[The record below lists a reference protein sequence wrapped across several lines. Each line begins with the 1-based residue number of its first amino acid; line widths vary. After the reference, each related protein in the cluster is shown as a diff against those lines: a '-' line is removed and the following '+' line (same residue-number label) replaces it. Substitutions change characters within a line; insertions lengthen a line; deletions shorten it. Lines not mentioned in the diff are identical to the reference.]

1 MPRAPAAVG
10 RLFVLAAH
18 AYPPES
24 QYGTPRADFVRA
36 VAHDLK
42 AADPAAV
49 RAAAAALA
57 PSVPV
62 GATLVPVPGAR
73 GSTRENLALAEALA
87 RLSGAR
93 VLDGL
98 ERDPSESQY
107 ARRKRGLAPLGAS
120 AMRVRWTGE
129 RPRGVVA
136 LVDNVVT
143 TGATAEAARRAL
155 GGDAVLFAWADARGI
170 AGDARGIAQPTDAE
184 RRAFSQKARS
194 NPLTQPTGSRSIRR
208 EMAYPTKRD
217 ELEAAYEVARVS
229 FPGTKEDLL
238 LRKAYEWLGHGF
250 SPSEMRAWMRAKVAF
265 AKSARE
271 LDAAGITADLAATE
285 TDWGDGPRGT
295 IGHKFEVGDLDLDD
309 ALDALD
315 MKPDSEIVVAPRRRS
330 ARETGR
336 ALMESGRQTGQRFR
350 ESISAR
356 GRSSLERIRG
366 GISRAGRSAAQ
377 RIGGGITRAG
387 NRIARAGT
395 NFSERYPIPNPSG
408 SAMTLQRR
416 PDGRYVASPAN
427 APRRAALRSY
437 HRDIGLL
444 FSRGD
449 HAGAMELIHAGA
461 GPRANPARR
470 KRRYAYEVVAMHG
483 NRVAGRVGTFATLA
497 EANEARRYERMTT
510 RVKRVLI

>member
-1 MPRAPAAVG
+1 MLRDPAAVG

-143 TGATAEAARRAL
+143 TGATAEAARGAL
-155 GGDAVLFAWADARGI
+155 GGDAVLFAWADARGLAGTAPLI
-170 AGDARGIAQPTDAE
+170 ASPTDAE
-184 RRAFSQKARS
+184 RRAITRKARP
-194 NPLTQPTGSRSIRR
+194 NPLTAATGSR
-208 EMAYPTKRD
+208 
-217 ELEAAYEVARVS
+217 
-229 FPGTKEDLL
+229 
-238 LRKAYEWLGHGF
+238 
-250 SPSEMRAWMRAKVAF
+250 
-265 AKSARE
+265 
-271 LDAAGITADLAATE
+271 
-285 TDWGDGPRGT
+285 
-295 IGHKFEVGDLDLDD
+295 
-309 ALDALD
+309 
-315 MKPDSEIVVAPRRRS
+315 
-330 ARETGR
+330 
-336 ALMESGRQTGQRFR
+336 
-350 ESISAR
+350 
-356 GRSSLERIRG
+356 
-366 GISRAGRSAAQ
+366 
-377 RIGGGITRAG
+377 RIGR
-387 NRIARAGT
+387 
-395 NFSERYPIPNPSG
+395 
-408 SAMTLQRR
+408 AMTLQRR

-444 FSRGD
+444 FSKGD
-449 HAGAMELIHAGA
+449 RAGAMELIHAGS
-461 GPRANPARR
+461 GPRANPSRVTYDDFMVSPVVWQRR
-470 KRRYAYEVVAMHG
+470 TYGKTHKTVYYYGFVSIRGGDFVPLGDPWPNKKPRATELRAAMQAAWERR
-483 NRVAGRVGTFATLA
+483 
-497 EANEARRYERMTT
+497 
-510 RVKRVLI
+510 

>member
-1 MPRAPAAVG
+1 MP

-18 AYPPES
+18 AYPHES

-57 PSVPV
+57 PAVPA
-62 GATLVPVPGAR
+62 GATLVPVPGSR
-73 GSTRENLALAEALA
+73 GSTHENLALAEALA

-120 AMRVRWTGE
+120 AMRVRWVGE

-155 GGDAVLFAWADARGI
+155 GGDAVLLAWADARGI

-194 NPLTQPTGSRSIRR
+194 NPLTQPTGSRSIGRKMR
-208 EMAYPTKRD
+208 YATKRD
-217 ELEAAYEVARVS
+217 ELMAAYEKEGLLPFRVS
-229 FPGTKEDLL
+229 GWID
-238 LRKAYEWLGHGF
+238 HGF
-250 SPSEMRAWMRAKVAF
+250 SPSEMRAWMRAKVNYAD
-265 AKSARE
+265 AARE
-271 LDAAGITADLAATE
+271 LEAAGITADLAATE
-285 TDWGDGPRGT
+285 TDWGDGPRST
-295 IGHKFEVGDLDLDD
+295 IGGKFVFRQLDLDD

-330 ARETGR
+330 ARDTGR
-336 ALMESGRQTGQRFR
+336 ALMESGRQTAQRFR

-395 NFSERYPIPNPSG
+395 NFSERYPLPNPSG
-408 SAMTLQRR
+408 SAVTLQRR
-416 PDGRYVASPAN
+416 PDGRYVADAAN

-444 FSRGD
+444 FSKGD

-461 GPRANPARR
+461 GPRANPARS

-483 NRVAGRVGTFATLA
+483 SRVAGRVGTFATLA